1 MIVEPKHL
9 VGEIADFP
17 LHVVQAMVDEQV
29 RQRGAADLNVFAMN
43 NMAR

>member
-1 MIVEPKHL
+1 MKVKKKHL
-9 VGEIADFP
+9 TGNIKYFP

>member
-1 MIVEPKHL
+1 MKVKKKQL
-9 VGEIADFP
+9 SDKIADSP
-17 LHVVQAMVDEQV
+17 LHVVQRMVDEQV